1 MLLRNL
7 TGFRTAG
14 WLACLP
20 VGISLLFA
28 GAASGQS
35 IEAARTALSEGR
47 FVEAAEIAEA
57 LNTSGGY
64 ALAAE
69 ALAIHG
75 HYLAAEDTKAELLDR
90 AMQLGQEAI
99 RKDPENPAAHLQ
111 HAHAMGRYTQAVG
124 TLRVKREY
132 AGRVRAALERALFLK
147 PGLAEAHLSLGAW
160 HAEAIGGGGFMARVL
175 FGASGNE
182 ARAHYEAALELAPD
196 AKIVHAEYALGLLLL
211 DRRRH
216 LEEARSLLERAREL
230 SARDAHDRIVHDRVI
245 ANLAELDIRTRR

>member
-7 TGFRTAG
+7 TGSRIVR

-20 VGISLLFA
+20 VGIGLIA
-28 GAASGQS
+28 AAAASGQS
-35 IEAARTALSEGR
+35 IEAARAALNEGR
-47 FVEAAEIAEA
+47 FLEAAEVAEV
-57 LNTSGGY
+57 LDTSDGY

-75 HYLAAEDTKAELLDR
+75 HYLAPEETKAELLGR

-99 RKDPENPAAHLQ
+99 RKNSENPVAHLQ

-160 HAEAIGGGGFMARVL
+160 HAEAIRGGGFMARVL

-182 ARAHYEAALELAPD
+182 ARAHYDAALELAPN

-211 DRRRH
+211 DRRKHRD
-216 LEEARSLLERAREL
+216 EARSLLERARDL
-230 SARDAHDRIVHDRVI
+230 PSRNAHDRIVHDRVI
-245 ANLAELDIRTRR
+245 AKLVELDVRT

>member
-1 MLLRNL
+1 MLLRDL
-7 TGFRTAG
+7 TGIRTVG
-14 WLACLP
+14 RLACLP
-20 VGISLLFA
+20 VGWCLLLA

-75 HYLAAEDTKAELLDR
+75 HYLAAEDAKAELLDR

-99 RKDPENPAAHLQ
+99 RKDTENPSAHLQ

-124 TLRVKREY
+124 TLKVKREY
-132 AGRVRAALERALFLK
+132 AGRVRAALERALFLE

-160 HAEAIGGGGFMARVL
+160 HAEAVRGGGFMARVL
-175 FGASGNE
+175 FGASGND
-182 ARAHYEAALELAPD
+182 ARAHYDAALELAPD

-216 LEEARSLLERAREL
+216 LEQARGLLERAKEL
-230 SARDAHDRIVHDRVI
+230 PVRDAHDRIVHDRVI
-245 ANLAELDIRTRR
+245 AKLAELDI

>member
-7 TGFRTAG
+7 TGPRTFR
-14 WLACLP
+14 WLASLP
-20 VGISLLFA
+20 AGIGLLSA
-28 GAASGQS
+28 AAASGQS
-35 IEAARTALSEGR
+35 IEAARAALSEGR
-47 FVEAAEIAEA
+47 FVEAAEVAEA
-57 LNTSGGY
+57 LDTSDGY

-75 HYLAAEDTKAELLDR
+75 HYLAAEDTKVELLGR

-99 RKDPENPAAHLQ
+99 RKDSENPAAHLQ

-124 TLRVKREY
+124 TLGVKREY
-132 AGRVRAALERALFLK
+132 AGRVRAALERALLLK

-160 HAEAIGGGGFMARVL
+160 HAEAIRGGGFMARVL

-182 ARAHYEAALELAPD
+182 ARAHYNAALELAPD

-230 SARDAHDRIVHDRVI
+230 PSRDAHDRIVHDRVI

>member
-7 TGFRTAG
+7 TATRHAG

-20 VGISLLFA
+20 VGISLLSA
-28 GAASGQS
+28 SAANGQP
-35 IEAARTALSEGR
+35 IEAARTALGEGR
-47 FVEAAEIAEA
+47 FVEAAEIGEA
-57 LNTSGGY
+57 LNTSHGY

-75 HYLAAEDTKAELLDR
+75 HYLAAEETKAELLGR

-99 RKDPENPAAHLQ
+99 RKDPENPAAYLQ

-124 TLRVKREY
+124 TLKVKREY
-132 AGRVRAALERALFLK
+132 AGRVRAALERALFLE

-160 HAEAIGGGGFMARVL
+160 HAEAIAGGGFMARVL
-175 FGASGNE
+175 FGASGND
-182 ARAHYEAALELAPD
+182 AREHYDAALGLAPD
-196 AKIVHAEYALGLLLL
+196 EKIVHAEYALGLLLL

-216 LEEARSLLERAREL
+216 LEDARRLLERAREL
-230 SARDAHDRIVHDRVI
+230 PVRDAHGRIVHERVI
-245 ANLAELDIRTRR
+245 AKLAELDI

>member
-7 TGFRTAG
+7 TGTRTVRR
-14 WLACLP
+14 LACLTL
-20 VGISLLFA
+20 GFCLLSA

-35 IEAARTALSEGR
+35 IDAARTALSEGR
-47 FVEAAEIAEA
+47 FVEAAEIGET
-57 LNTSGGY
+57 LNTSHGY

-75 HYLAAEDTKAELLDR
+75 HYLAAEEAKAELLGR
-90 AMQLGQEAI
+90 AMRLGQEAI
-99 RKDPENPAAHLQ
+99 RKDLENPAAHLQ

-124 TLRVKREY
+124 TLKVKREY

-160 HAEAIGGGGFMARVL
+160 HAEAIAGGGFMARVL
-175 FGASGNE
+175 FGASAND
-182 ARAHYEAALELAPD
+182 ALAHYDAALELAPD

-211 DRRRH
+211 NRRKH
-216 LEEARSLLERAREL
+216 LEEARRLLERAREL
-230 SARDAHDRIVHDRVI
+230 PARDAHDRIVHDRVI
-245 ANLAELDIRTRR
+245 ANLAELDIRT

>member
-1 MLLRNL
+1 MLLRDL
-7 TGFRTAG
+7 TGIRTVRR
-14 WLACLP
+14 LACLHL
-20 VGISLLFA
+20 GWCLLLA
-28 GAASGQS
+28 GAANGQS

-57 LNTSGGY
+57 LNTSDGY

-75 HYLAAEDTKAELLDR
+75 HYLAPEDAKAELLDR

-99 RKDPENPAAHLQ
+99 RKDTENPAAHLQ

-124 TLRVKREY
+124 TLKVKREY

-160 HAEAIGGGGFMARVL
+160 HAEAIRGGGFMARVL
-175 FGASGNE
+175 FGASGSE
-182 ARAHYEAALELAPD
+182 AVAHYKAALELAPD
-196 AKIVHAEYALGLLLL
+196 TKIVHAEYALGLLLL
-211 DRRRH
+211 DRRRN
-216 LEEARSLLERAREL
+216 LEKARSLLERAREL
-230 SARDAHDRIVHDRVI
+230 PSRDAHDRIVHDRVV
-245 ANLAELDIRTRR
+245 AKLTELDI

>member
-7 TGFRTAG
+7 TGSRNLRR
-14 WLACLP
+14 LACLP
-20 VGISLLFA
+20 VCIGLLSA

-47 FVEAAEIAEA
+47 FVEAAEVAEA
-57 LNTSGGY
+57 LDTTDGY

-75 HYLAAEDTKAELLDR
+75 HYLAAEDAKVKLLDR

-124 TLRVKREY
+124 TLKVKRDY
-132 AGRVRAALERALFLK
+132 AGRVRAALERALLLK

-160 HAEAIGGGGFMARVL
+160 HAEAIRGGGFMARVL

-182 ARAHYEAALELAPD
+182 ARSHYNAALELAPD

-211 DRRRH
+211 DRRRN
-216 LEEARSLLERAREL
+216 LEEARGLLERAREL
-230 SARDAHDRIVHDRVI
+230 PSRDAHDRIVHDRVI

>member
-7 TGFRTAG
+7 TGTRHAR
-14 WLACLP
+14 WLAGPAL
-20 VGISLLFA
+20 GFSLILA
-28 GAASGQS
+28 GAASAQS

-47 FVEAAEIAEA
+47 FVEAAKLGEA
-57 LNTSGGY
+57 LNTSDGY

-99 RKDPENPAAHLQ
+99 REDSENPAAHLQ

-124 TLRVKREY
+124 TLKVKREY
-132 AGRVRAALERALFLK
+132 AGQVRAALERALILE

-160 HAEAIGGGGFMARVL
+160 HAEAIRGGGFMARML
-175 FGASGNE
+175 FGASGND
-182 ARAHYEAALELAPD
+182 AIAHYGAALELAPD

-230 SARDAHDRIVHDRVI
+230 PARDAHDRIVHDRVI
-245 ANLAELDIRTRR
+245 ARLAELDI

>member
-7 TGFRTAG
+7 TGTHHAG

-20 VGISLLFA
+20 VGLGLIFA
-28 GAASGQS
+28 GAVNGQS
-35 IEAARTALSEGR
+35 IDAARNALREGL
-47 FVEAAEIAEA
+47 FVEAAEIGET
-57 LNTSGGY
+57 LNTSDGY

-75 HYLAAEDTKAELLDR
+75 HYLAAEDTKTELLDR
-90 AMQLGQEAI
+90 AMQFGQEAI
-99 RKDPENPAAHLQ
+99 RKDPDNPAAHLQ

-124 TLRVKREY
+124 TLKVKREY

-160 HAEAIGGGGFMARVL
+160 HAEAIAGGGFMARVL

-182 ARAHYEAALELAPD
+182 ARAHYKAALELAPD

-216 LEEARSLLERAREL
+216 LEEARSLLERARAL
-230 SARDAHDRIVHDRVI
+230 PSLDAHDRIVHDRAI

>member
-7 TGFRTAG
+7 TGTRHAR

-20 VGISLLFA
+20 LGCSLLSA

-35 IEAARTALSEGR
+35 MDAARTALSEGR
-47 FVEAAEIAEA
+47 FVEAAEVGEA
-57 LNTSGGY
+57 LNTSEGY

-75 HYLAAEDTKAELLDR
+75 HYLAAEETKAELLGR
-90 AMQLGQEAI
+90 AMKFGQEAI
-99 RKDPENPAAHLQ
+99 RRDSENPAAHLQ
-111 HAHAMGRYTQAVG
+111 LAHAMGRYTQAVG
-124 TLRVKREY
+124 TLNVKREY
-132 AGRVRAALERALFLK
+132 ARQVRAALERALFLE

-160 HAEAIGGGGFMARVL
+160 HAEAIRGGGFMARVL
-175 FGASGNE
+175 FGASGND
-182 ARAHYEAALELAPD
+182 ALAHYGAALELAPD

-216 LEEARSLLERAREL
+216 LEEARSLLERARDL
-230 SARDAHDRIVHDRVI
+230 PARDAHDRIVHDQVI
-245 ANLAELDIRTRR
+245 ARLADLDI

>member
-7 TGFRTAG
+7 TGRRTVG

-20 VGISLLFA
+20 AGIGLLCA
-28 GAASGQS
+28 AAASGQS

-47 FVEAAEIAEA
+47 FIEAAEIAEA
-57 LNTSGGY
+57 LDSSDGY

-75 HYLAAEDTKAELLDR
+75 HYLAPEETKAELLGR
-90 AMQLGQEAI
+90 AMLLGQEAI

-124 TLRVKREY
+124 TLKVKRDY
-132 AGRVRAALERALFLK
+132 AGRVRAALERALFLE
-147 PGLAEAHLSLGAW
+147 PELAEAHLSLGAW
-160 HAEAIGGGGFMARVL
+160 HAEAIAGGGFMARML
-175 FGASGNE
+175 FGASGND
-182 ARAHYEAALELAPD
+182 ALTHYNAALELAPD

-211 DRRRH
+211 NRRRH
-216 LEEARSLLERAREL
+216 LDEARSLLERARDL
-230 SARDAHDRIVHDRVI
+230 PARNAHDRIVHDRVI
-245 ANLAELDIRTRR
+245 ANLAELDIRT

>member
-7 TGFRTAG
+7 TGTRHAR
-14 WLACLP
+14 WLACLLL
-20 VGISLLFA
+20 GCSLLLT

-35 IEAARTALSEGR
+35 MDAARTALSEGR
-47 FVEAAEIAEA
+47 FLEAAEIGEA
-57 LNTSGGY
+57 LNTSDGY

-75 HYLAAEDTKAELLDR
+75 HYLAAEDTRTELLGR
-90 AMQLGQEAI
+90 AMQMGQEAV
-99 RKDPENPAAHLQ
+99 RSDSENPAAHLQ

-124 TLRVKREY
+124 TLKVKREY
-132 AGRVRAALERALFLK
+132 AGRVRAALERALFLE

-160 HAEAIGGGGFMARVL
+160 HAEAIRGGGFMARVL
-175 FGASGNE
+175 FGASGND
-182 ARAHYEAALELAPD
+182 ALAHYRAALELAPD

-230 SARDAHDRIVHDRVI
+230 PARHAHDRIVHDRVI
-245 ANLAELDIRTRR
+245 AKLAELEI

>member
-7 TGFRTAG
+7 IGFRTIR

-20 VGISLLFA
+20 VGISLLSA

-47 FVEAAEIAEA
+47 FVEAAEIGEA
-57 LNTSGGY
+57 LDTSAGY

-75 HYLAAEDTKAELLDR
+75 HYLAAEDAKAELLDR
-90 AMQLGQEAI
+90 AMQMGQQAI
-99 RKDPENPAAHLQ
+99 RKDPDNPAAHLQ

-160 HAEAIGGGGFMARVL
+160 HAEAIRGGGFMARVL
-175 FGASGNE
+175 FGASGSE
-182 ARAHYEAALELAPD
+182 ARAHYNAALELAPD
-196 AKIVHAEYALGLLLL
+196 AKIVHAEYALGLLFL

-216 LEEARSLLERAREL
+216 LEEARVLLERASEL
-230 SARDAHDRIVHDRVI
+230 PSRDAHDRIVHDRVI

>member
-7 TGFRTAG
+7 TGFRCVRR
-14 WLACLP
+14 LACLP
-20 VGISLLFA
+20 VCIGLLSA

-35 IEAARTALSEGR
+35 IEAARTVLSEGR
-47 FVEAAEIAEA
+47 FVEAAEVAEA
-57 LNTSGGY
+57 LDTSDGY

-75 HYLAAEDTKAELLDR
+75 HYLATEDAKAELLGR

-99 RKDPENPAAHLQ
+99 RKDPDNPAAHLQ

-132 AGRVRAALERALFLK
+132 ARRVRAALERALLLK

-160 HAEAIGGGGFMARVL
+160 HAEAIRDGGFMARVL

-182 ARAHYEAALELAPD
+182 ARAHYNAALELAPD

-211 DRRRH
+211 DRRKH
-216 LEEARSLLERAREL
+216 LEEARSLLERAKEL
-230 SARDAHDRIVHDRVI
+230 PSRDAHDGIVHDRVI
-245 ANLAELDIRTRR
+245 ANLAELDIRTTR

>member
-1 MLLRNL
+1 VLLRNL
-7 TGFRTAG
+7 PGPRHAG
-14 WLACLP
+14 RLACLP
-20 VGISLLFA
+20 VGFGLIFA
-28 GAASGQS
+28 GVVNGQS
-35 IEAARTALSEGR
+35 IDAARNALREGL

-57 LNTSGGY
+57 LDSSDGY

-75 HYLAAEDTKAELLDR
+75 HYLAGEESKAELLNR
-90 AMQLGQEAI
+90 AMQFGQEAI
-99 RKDPENPAAHLQ
+99 RKDPDNPAAHLQ

-124 TLRVKREY
+124 TLKVKREY

-160 HAEAIGGGGFMARVL
+160 HAEAIRGGGFMARVL
-175 FGASGNE
+175 FGASGND
-182 ARAHYEAALELAPD
+182 ARAHYIAALELAPD

-230 SARDAHDRIVHDRVI
+230 PSRDAHDRIVHDRVI

>member
-7 TGFRTAG
+7 IGSRIVR

-20 VGISLLFA
+20 VGISLLWA
-28 GAASGQS
+28 GAVSGQS

-47 FVEAAEIAEA
+47 FVEAAKIAEA
-57 LNTSGGY
+57 LDTSDGY

-75 HYLAAEDTKAELLDR
+75 HYLATGEAKAELLGR
-90 AMQLGQEAI
+90 AMQFGQEAI
-99 RKDPENPAAHLQ
+99 RKDTENPAAHLQ

-124 TLRVKREY
+124 TLSVKREY
-132 AGRVRAALERALFLK
+132 AAQVRAALERALFLK

-160 HAEAIGGGGFMARVL
+160 HAEAIRGGGFMARVL
-175 FGASGNE
+175 FGASANE
-182 ARAHYEAALELAPD
+182 ALAHYDAALELAPH

-211 DRRRH
+211 DRRRY
-216 LEEARSLLERAREL
+216 LEEARSLLERARDL
-230 SARDAHDRIVHDRVI
+230 PSLDAHERIVHDRVI
-245 ANLAELDIRTRR
+245 AKLAELDS

>member
-7 TGFRTAG
+7 TGTRHARF
-14 WLACLP
+14 LACLSL
-20 VGISLLFA
+20 GYSLLSA
-28 GAASGQS
+28 GAANGQT
-35 IEAARTALSEGR
+35 IDAARTALSKGR
-47 FVEAAEIAEA
+47 FFEAAEIGEA
-57 LNTSGGY
+57 LNTSDGY

-75 HYLAAEDTKAELLDR
+75 HYLAAEETRAELLDR

-99 RKDPENPAAHLQ
+99 RRDSENPAAHLQ

-124 TLRVKREY
+124 TLSVKREY
-132 AGRVRAALERALFLK
+132 AGQVRAALERALVLE

-160 HAEAIGGGGFMARVL
+160 HAEAIRGGGFMARVL
-175 FGASGNE
+175 FGASGND
-182 ARAHYEAALELAPD
+182 ALAHYGAALELAPD

-216 LEEARSLLERAREL
+216 LEEARSLLVRAGEL
-230 SARDAHDRIVHDRVI
+230 PARDAHDRIVHERVI
-245 ANLAELDIRTRR
+245 AKLAELDI

>member
-7 TGFRTAG
+7 IGSRTVR

-20 VGISLLFA
+20 VGISLLSA

-57 LNTSGGY
+57 LDTSDGY
-64 ALAAE
+64 ALAVE

-75 HYLAAEDTKAELLDR
+75 HYLAAEETKADLLGR
-90 AMQLGQEAI
+90 AMQLGREAI
-99 RKDPENPAAHLQ
+99 GRDPENPSAHLQ

-124 TLRVKREY
+124 TLKVKREY

-147 PGLAEAHLSLGAW
+147 PGLPEAHLSLGAW
-160 HAEAIGGGGFMARVL
+160 HAEAISGGGFMARVL

-182 ARAHYEAALELAPD
+182 ALAHYSAALELAPD

-216 LEEARSLLERAREL
+216 LEEARSLLERARDL
-230 SARDAHDRIVHDRVI
+230 PSRDAHERIVHDRVI
-245 ANLAELDIRTRR
+245 AKLAELDK